1 MTQLSKCFLTGDF
14 REWPLDQATVSELVR
29 VRLVRAKKD
38 TAAHYRELRVRSRV
52 VKGMA
57 HIYMQRHLQ
66 DLGKRPRVLKLMQS
80 EYAPSDSTECPLDQ
94 IRAHIEAR
102 ISKEYP
108 DKEFGGAEG
117 AVPQAI
123 WAMIQGDEEVN
134 DVSAFEM
141 KQATMPDTPNAGSQ
155 LCQGQRPTI
164 VTDEGD
170 TFGTFSK
177 ADVAQATLSDKIN
190 IVDVPVANTF
200 ENQFVS
206 QYMCRVFPW
215 ALNYDCGGADFPELF
230 SDWSWLERSIA
241 QRGGESVV
249 EHLQERWRRLHGEAP
264 LLPGEYAQMLACR
277 PEMHVAGDWMLV
289 PSARNLHWRYA
300 VLHST
305 FMACKQKVALVSRC
319 TRTWISS

>member
-1 MTQLSKCFLTGDF
+1 MDSQRKLVFFSAVMGANHGPAVQKCFLTGDF
-14 REWPLDQATVSELVR
+14 REWPLDQATVSEFVR
-29 VRLVRAKKD
+29 VQLVRAKKD

-80 EYAPSDSTECPLDQ
+80 EYAPSDSTECSQDQ

-102 ISKEYP
+102 VNAEYP
-108 DKEFGGAEG
+108 DKEFGGVEG

-123 WAMIQGDEEVN
+123 RAMIQCDSEVN
-134 DVSAFEM
+134 DASAFEM
-141 KQATMPDTPNAGSQ
+141 KQATMPDTPNAGPQ
-155 LCQGQRPTI
+155 LFQGLRPTI

-170 TFGTFSK
+170 THGTFSK
-177 ADVAQATLSDKIN
+177 EDVAQATLSDKVN

-215 ALNYDCGGADFPELF
+215 TLNYDCGGADFLSCSRIGLGS
-230 SDWSWLERSIA
+230 SDPL
-241 QRGGESVV
+241 
-249 EHLQERWRRLHGEAP
+249 RRGEA
-264 LLPGEYAQMLACR
+264 R
-277 PEMHVAGDWMLV
+277 
-289 PSARNLHWRYA
+289 
-300 VLHST
+300 
-305 FMACKQKVALVSRC
+305 AL
-319 TRTWISS
+319 